1 ESAKKVL
8 SDLNCTLE
16 ELAAQ
21 VRKNVTVNEPTPEST
36 SAESQSESPVE
47 SAAESAMAPSAE
59 PAAENAT
66 SEAAAE
72 AESTQAKP
80 SETPPAEPAAEKP
93 DGQSDSPAEKQ
104 TDTPAA
110 NVDAPAESKPGNG
123 WLNRWEK
130 LNAEKMAADLG
141 IGSYLFD
148 DLVGALRR
156 PGRDPREDFPPPLFR
171 RGIMKLEDLQAG
183 MELSATVLNVVDF
196 GAFVDIGLRDSGL
209 VHISQLAD
217 QFIRDPHE
225 IVSVGDIMRV
235 WVIEVDKRR
244 RRVSLTAI
252 APGTVKQKTAQP
264 AAKKDR
270 PRRRPADKNRRK
282 NEGSNRRGSSPPR
295 RKKPKAPVVP
305 ITDGMKDGSEPM
317 RTFGDLA
324 QFFKGR
330 KEDTPSKK
338 KSD

>member
-1 ESAKKVL
+1 ML

-21 VRKNVTVNEPTPEST
+21 VRKNVTVNEPSEST
-36 SAESQSESPVE
+36 SPE
-47 SAAESAMAPSAE
+47 SAADTKPDKGASEEASSA
-59 PAAENAT
+59 PAAAETAGE
-66 SEAAAE
+66 SDASSPEAAATTGDETGGKE
-72 AESTQAKP
+72 ASP
-80 SETPPAEPAAEKP
+80 EKP
-93 DGQSDSPAEKQ
+93 A
-104 TDTPAA
+104 TDTPVA
-110 NVDAPAESKPGNG
+110 DPPASAHSAGAGASESKPGNG

-196 GAFVDIGLRDSGL
+196 GAFVDIGIRDSGL

-252 APGTVKQKTAQP
+252 APGTTKQKTAQP
-264 AAKKDR
+264 SAKKDR
-270 PRRRPADKNRRK
+270 PRRRPDKNRKK
-282 NEGSNRRGSSPPR
+282 NEGGNRRGSSPPR

-324 QFFKGR
+324 QFFQGK
-330 KEDTPSKK
+330 KEDKPSKK
-338 KSD
+338 SD